1 MAAALPAIAI
11 ALTAVSAY
19 GSIRAG
25 QAQAKGLA
33 RQATMATL
41 EAKGKALDARAQ
53 GVEVLKQMNRANAAL
68 NARAAA
74 GGIDPFSGSAQ
85 SLMVYNTSEGAR
97 EYYVSED
104 NQIIAREGGLLAAQN
119 LMKQA
124 KAAKEAGLFKA
135 VGTLGQA
142 AFTAASL
149 GGAPSGSGG
158 GFSGPMTYPSGG
170 IGNSG
175 GEMAAWT

>member
-1 MAAALPAIAI
+1 MTAALPVIGF
-11 ALTAVSAY
+11 ALSSFAAY
-19 GSIRAG
+19 GQIKAG

-33 RQATMATL
+33 RQAAMATL

-53 GVEVLKQMNRANAAL
+53 GVEVLKQMNKANAAL

-104 NQIIAREGGLLAAQN
+104 NQIIAREGGLLAAESYMQ
-119 LMKQA
+119 QA
-124 KAAKEAGLFKA
+124 KAAKMAGVYQA
-135 VGTLGQA
+135 AGTLGSASMQLYQTSKPS
-142 AFTAASL
+142 TAA
-149 GGAPSGSGG
+149 A
-158 GFSGPMTYPSGG
+158 
-170 IGNSG
+170 
-175 GEMAAWT
+175 